1 MISFVYPAL
10 SLMIHL
16 NTPIG
21 ATRRRKRAERKM
33 REIEQQRGRQR
44 RWNGR
49 EKLASERE
57 TVKEGRGKC

>member
-1 MISFVYPAL
+1 
-10 SLMIHL
+10 MIHL